1 MDDMRRDDDRIATP
15 GEDEPPPG
23 AEEAR
28 VDLSLLRT
36 APADA
41 GQSQS
46 GWEVLARRIELAA
59 APELGRRRSTAAA
72 PLLALIARATRPVLL
87 AAAAAAAFAVATARL
102 AGEDGRASLAV
113 ADATPAI
120 GVAQALRVDEPAAS
134 WLSARRGPSTADLAR
149 EIGLEDYVQ

>member
-1 MDDMRRDDDRIATP
+1 MRRDDDGFPTLR
-15 GEDEPPPG
+15 EEEPPPG

-28 VDLSLLRT
+28 VDLSALRT
-36 APADA
+36 APAD
-41 GQSQS
+41 S
-46 GWEVLARRIELAA
+46 GNAQLRWAALARRIEVAA
-59 APELGRRRSTAAA
+59 APELARRRSTAAA

-102 AGEDGRASLAV
+102 AEGDGRASLAV